1 MRLIIFASILAAT
14 FSVKAETVTLDFE
27 EQTFSNFSDGPV
39 VSQGYLLSTSASGAS
54 GWGSFGGS
62 DSERSQFYCSGCSA
76 TMEQIEG
83 NSFTLNSLELSSY
96 GFFTED
102 RSITLTGF
110 YTGGGSVSTVLTATT
125 DPDNWTAYDFGSD
138 WQNLQSLEFGALIGE
153 PSYGQSIGFDNVVV
167 SSVPVPAAVWLL
179 GSALAGLGWLRRKQT
194 V

>member
-1 MRLIIFASILAAT
+1 MRSIIVVLVLLASL
-14 FSVKAETVTLDFE
+14 SVNAETVNLDFE

-39 VSQGYLLSTSASGAS
+39 VSKGYLLSTSAS

-125 DPDNWTAYDFGSD
+125 DPDNWTAYNFGSD
-138 WQNLQSLEFGALIGE
+138 WQNLQSLGFGALIGE

-167 SSVPVPAAVWLL
+167 SSVPVPAAVWLF
-179 GSALAGLGWLRRKQT
+179 GSALAGLGWMRRKQT

>member
-1 MRLIIFASILAAT
+1 MRLILFASILAAT

-27 EQTFSNFSDGPV
+27 EQIFSNFSDGPV
-39 VSQGYLLSTSASGAS
+39 ISKDYLLSTSAS

-83 NSFTLNSLELSSY
+83 NSFNLNSLDLSSY
-96 GFFTED
+96 GFFPED

-110 YTGGGSVSTVLTATT
+110 YTDGGSISTVLTATT
-125 DPDNWTAYDFGSD
+125 DPDNWTAYNFGDD

-167 SSVPVPAAVWLL
+167 SSVPVPAAVWLF
-179 GSALAGLGWLRRKQT
+179 GSALAGLGWMKRKQT